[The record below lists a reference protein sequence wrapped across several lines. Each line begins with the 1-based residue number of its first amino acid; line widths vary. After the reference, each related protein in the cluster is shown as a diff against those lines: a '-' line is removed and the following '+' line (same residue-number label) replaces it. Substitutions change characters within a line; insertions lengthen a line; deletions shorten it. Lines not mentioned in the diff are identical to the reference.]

1 MDRVCLIYTGGTI
14 GMKEV
19 AGVFRPAL
27 SVDEFLDIAP
37 ELRSFVEIDL
47 VVLSNKDS
55 TNITPIDWSN
65 IARAIYERRNA
76 NYKGFVVAHG
86 TDTMHFCSS
95 AVAFALGQ
103 ELNFPVVFTGAQA
116 VPALLGGDARRNLI
130 NACRVA
136 VTELAEVVISF
147 GDYVFRACRTQKV
160 DERKFA
166 AFESPAFPPLA
177 YITEKIDVQPL
188 AFTQSNKQSR
198 GMNSSTFKPDFET
211 GVIEIE
217 LIPGL
222 ESELVR
228 PIIQTGS
235 CKGLILKS
243 FGAGNVPTQGVF
255 SFIELIEEAVHTR
268 GIPVILT
275 SQFPANSTTT
285 TAYEPGVRAREAGA
299 IPTGNMTSA
308 AAVAKFRWVL
318 AQANGQGLQAEEK
331 MRFVAESMMHV
342 YIGEMNNNS

>member
-1 MDRVCLIYTGGTI
+1 MDRVCIVYTGGTI

-19 AGVFRPAL
+19 DGVFRPAL

-37 ELRSFVEIDL
+37 ELKNFVEVDL

-65 IARAIYERRNA
+65 IARAIYERRDS
-76 NYKGFVVAHG
+76 NYKGFVVTHG
-86 TDTMHFCSS
+86 TDTMHFTSS

-103 ELNFPVVFTGAQA
+103 ELNFPVVFTGAQTI
-116 VPALLGGDARRNLI
+116 PALLGGDARRNLI

-136 VTELAEVVISF
+136 LTDLAEVVISF
-147 GDYVFRACRTQKV
+147 GDYVFRACRTQKI

-177 YITEKIDVQPL
+177 YITQTIDVQPL
-188 AFTQSNKQSR
+188 AFTKSNKQSA
-198 GMNSSTFKPDFET
+198 GMNSTTFKPHFET
-211 GVIEIE
+211 GILQIE

-222 ESELVR
+222 EPELVR
-228 PIIQTGS
+228 AMIQTAT
-235 CKGLILKS
+235 CNGLILKS
-243 FGAGNVPTQGVF
+243 FGAGNVPTQGEF
-255 SFIELIEEAVHTR
+255 SFLELIEEAVHVR

-308 AAVAKFRWVL
+308 AAAAKLRWVL
-318 AQANGQGLQAEEK
+318 AEAKSRGLQAHEK

-342 YIGEMNNNS
+342 YIGEMNQ

>member
-1 MDRVCLIYTGGTI
+1 MCIVYTGGTI

-19 AGVFRPAL
+19 DGVFRPAL

-37 ELRSFVEIDL
+37 ELKNFVEVDL

-65 IARAIYERRNA
+65 IARAIYERRDA
-76 NYKGFVVAHG
+76 NYKGFVVTHG
-86 TDTMHFCSS
+86 TDTMHFTSS

-103 ELNFPVVFTGAQA
+103 ELNFPVVFTGAQTI
-116 VPALLGGDARRNLI
+116 PSSLGGDARRNLI

-136 VTELAEVVISF
+136 LTDLAEVVISF
-147 GDYVFRACRTQKV
+147 GDYVFRACRTQKI

-166 AFESPAFPPLA
+166 AFESPAFPPVA
-177 YITEKIDVQPL
+177 YITQTIDVQPL
-188 AFTQSNKQSR
+188 AFTQSNKQSP
-198 GMNSSTFKPDFET
+198 GMNSTTFKPHFET
-211 GVIEIE
+211 GILQIE

-222 ESELVR
+222 EPELVR
-228 PIIQTGS
+228 AMIQTPS
-235 CKGLILKS
+235 CNGLILKS
-243 FGAGNVPTQGVF
+243 FGAGNVPTQGEF
-255 SFIELIEEAVHTR
+255 SFLELIEEAVHVR

-275 SQFPANSTTT
+275 SQFPANATTT

-308 AAVAKFRWVL
+308 AAAAKFRWVL
-318 AQANGQGLQAEEK
+318 AEAKSRGLQAQEK
-331 MRFVAESMMHV
+331 MHFVAESMMRV
-342 YIGEMNNNS
+342 YIGEMSQ

>member
-1 MDRVCLIYTGGTI
+1 MDRVCLVYTGGTI

-37 ELRSFVEIDL
+37 ELGDFVEIDL

-55 TNITPIDWSN
+55 TNITPIDWAN
-65 IARAIYERRNA
+65 IATAIYERRDA

-95 AVAFALGQ
+95 AVAFALGE
-103 ELNFPVVFTGAQA
+103 ELNFPVVFTGAQTI
-116 VPALLGGDARRNLI
+116 PSLLGGDARRNLI

-136 VTELAEVVISF
+136 LTELAEVVISF

-177 YITEKIDVQPL
+177 YITETIDVQPL
-188 AFTQSNKQSR
+188 AFTQSNKQSA
-198 GMNSSTFKPDFET
+198 GMNSESFKPHFET
-211 GVIEIE
+211 GVLQIE

-222 ESELVR
+222 EPELIW
-228 PIIQTGS
+228 PMIQTPS

-243 FGAGNVPTQGVF
+243 FGAGNVPSQGPF
-255 SFIELIEEAVHTR
+255 SFIELIEEAVHAR

-308 AAVAKFRWVL
+308 AAAAKFRWIL
-318 AQANGQGLQAEEK
+318 AQANSQGLQAEKK

-342 YIGEMNNNS
+342 YIGEMS

>member
-1 MDRVCLIYTGGTI
+1 MDRVCIVYTGGTI
-14 GMKEV
+14 GMKAV
-19 AGVFRPAL
+19 DGVFRPAL

-37 ELRSFVEIDL
+37 ELRDFVEVDL
-47 VVLSNKDS
+47 VGLSNKDS
-55 TNITPIDWSN
+55 TNITPIDWTN
-65 IARAIYERRNA
+65 IARAIYERRNS

-95 AVAFALGQ
+95 AVAFALGK

-116 VPALLGGDARRNLI
+116 VPALLGGDARRNLV

-136 VTELAEVVISF
+136 LTELAEVVISF

-166 AFESPAFPPLA
+166 AFESPAFPPVA
-177 YITEKIDVQPL
+177 YITETIDVQPL
-188 AFTQSNKQSR
+188 AFTQSNKSSS
-198 GMNSSTFKPDFET
+198 GMNAKTFKPHFET
-211 GVIEIE
+211 GILQIE

-222 ESELVR
+222 EPELVQ
-228 PIIQTGS
+228 PMMQSGT
-235 CKGLILKS
+235 CNGLILKS
-243 FGAGNVPTQGVF
+243 FGAGNVPTHGAF
-255 SFIELIEEAVHTR
+255 SFLELIEEAVHER

-318 AQANGQGLQAEEK
+318 AQARAKGLQAEKK
-331 MRFVAESMMHV
+331 MRFVAEKMMHV
-342 YIGEMNNNS
+342 YVGEMSKS

>member
-37 ELRSFVEIDL
+37 ELRNFVEIDF

-65 IARAIYERRNA
+65 IARAIYERRQS

-95 AVAFALGQ
+95 AVAFALGK
-103 ELNFPVVFTGAQA
+103 ELNFPVVFTGAQT
-116 VPALLGGDARRNLI
+116 VPAVAGGDARRNLI

-136 VTELAEVVISF
+136 LTELAEVVISF
-147 GDYVFRACRTQKV
+147 GDFVFRACRTQKI

-166 AFESPAFPPLA
+166 AFESPAFPPVA
-177 YITEKIDVQPL
+177 YITETIDVQPL
-188 AFTQSNKQSR
+188 AFTQSNKQSS
-198 GMNSSTFKPDFET
+198 GMNSRTFKPHFET
-211 GVIEIE
+211 GVLQIE

-222 ESELVR
+222 EPELVR
-228 PIIQTGS
+228 PMIQTES
-235 CKGLILKS
+235 CNGLILKS
-243 FGAGNVPTQGVF
+243 FGAGNVPTQGEF
-255 SFIELIEEAVHTR
+255 SFLELIDEAVHER

-308 AAVAKFRWVL
+308 AAAVKFRWVL
-318 AQANGQGLQAEEK
+318 AQANARGLRAQKK
-331 MRFVAESMMHV
+331 MRFVARKMMHV
-342 YIGEMNNNS
+342 YVGEMSSNS

>member
-1 MDRVCLIYTGGTI
+1 MERVCIVYTGGTI

-19 AGVFRPAL
+19 DGVFRPSL

-37 ELRSFVEIDL
+37 ELKNFVEVDL

-65 IARAIYERRNA
+65 IARAIYERRDS
-76 NYKGFVVAHG
+76 NYKGFVVTHG
-86 TDTMHFCSS
+86 TDTMHFTSS

-103 ELNFPVVFTGAQA
+103 ELNFPVVFTGAQTI
-116 VPALLGGDARRNLI
+116 PASLGGDARRNLI

-136 VTELAEVVISF
+136 LTDLAEVVISF
-147 GDYVFRACRTQKV
+147 GDYVFRACRTQKM

-177 YITEKIDVQPL
+177 YITQTIDVQPL
-188 AFTQSNKQSR
+188 AFTQSNKQSA
-198 GMNSSTFKPDFET
+198 GMNSTTFKPYFET
-211 GVIEIE
+211 GILQIE

-222 ESELVR
+222 EPELIR
-228 PIIQTGS
+228 AMIQTAS
-235 CKGLILKS
+235 CNGLILKS
-243 FGAGNVPTQGVF
+243 FGAGNVPTQGAF
-255 SFIELIEEAVHTR
+255 SFLELIDEAVHVR

-275 SQFPANSTTT
+275 SQFPANATTT

-308 AAVAKFRWVL
+308 AAAAKFRWVL
-318 AQANGQGLQAEEK
+318 AQAKSQGLQAQEK
-331 MRFVAESMMHV
+331 MCFVAESMMHV
-342 YIGEMNNNS
+342 YVGEMNK